1 MSTQSR
7 MNDAARQRVQQALAS
22 GKDEANPAFL
32 YSVTATS
39 LLLAIAHGLID
50 PIAAAKSE
58 LANRGLDQN
67 GQWVGFDQARRIWG
81 VTK

>member
-7 MNDAARQRVQQALAS
+7 MSDAAHQRVQQALAN
-22 GKDEANPAFL
+22 GKDEANPL
-32 YSVTATS
+32 YMYQPLDGA

-58 LANRGLDQN
+58 LASRGLDRD
-67 GQWVGFDQARRIWG
+67 GQWVGFEEAKRVWG
-81 VTK
+81 VTR